1 MSGKVW
7 KKYFSFRAALETH
20 DSSQLFKAVGFR
32 DEGIK
37 KKGKEEK
44 KKKDFINNTEW
55 FRQFLLAAAH
65 SYITFGTVVLT

>member
-37 KKGKEEK
+37 KKEKKK